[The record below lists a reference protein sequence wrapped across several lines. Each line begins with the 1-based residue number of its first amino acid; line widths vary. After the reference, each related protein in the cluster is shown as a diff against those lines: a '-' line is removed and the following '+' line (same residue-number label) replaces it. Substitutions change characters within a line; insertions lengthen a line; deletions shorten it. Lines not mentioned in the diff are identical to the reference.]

1 MIIRKVTYSAVSA
14 DSLLIDQ
21 ASCLD
26 AFNERIQAIFEYMPK
41 IAPELLE
48 NRFDCSNCKFDI
60 FKDLAI
66 ELPSYDEFE
75 DICEVCQ
82 LIEQLS
88 KIDAILQA

>member
-1 MIIRKVTYSAVSA
+1 MLIRKVTYSVVSA
-14 DSLLIDQ
+14 DSLLTDQ

-41 IAPELLE
+41 IASELIE
-48 NRFDCSNCKFDI
+48 NRFDCSDCKFHV

-75 DICEVCQ
+75 DVCEVCR
-82 LIEQLS
+82 LLEQLGRL
-88 KIDAILQA
+88 DTILQE